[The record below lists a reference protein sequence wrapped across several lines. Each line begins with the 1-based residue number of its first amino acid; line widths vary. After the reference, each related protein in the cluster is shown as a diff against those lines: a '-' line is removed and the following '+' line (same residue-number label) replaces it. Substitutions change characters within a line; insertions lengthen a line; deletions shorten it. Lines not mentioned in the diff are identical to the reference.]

1 MHGVPAAPGT
11 TSTSGKLGLTA
22 IAAILGWYLLSA
34 SLNLYNKWFFGVHG
48 YHLGFPVLA
57 TACHALLHFTYS
69 TLCLAL
75 CWPHAR
81 PSAIAAAA
89 AAAAAGADP
98 PPPAPGQS
106 RSSWLPRAIA
116 HRRARYAAAASNE
129 DVVGLA
135 DKPTDRLMPGQ
146 GGASSSS
153 RPTSAGR
160 RASPTRPRCKSGNES
175 DQHLFRIVDDEDSE
189 DDDRASDHD
198 DDGASSDLDT
208 HGRDLDH
215 DRVLTADHDLDTTT
229 APHPPPPPPP
239 AVRSWRKVAL
249 AVVPCGMA
257 TALDI
262 GLSNAS
268 LKTLSLSFYTMVKS
282 TTPFWVMVFALVF
295 RLEQPSWRLA
305 ASMVTMSIGMV
316 LMVSHVHESAFDPIG
331 FFQAIVA
338 SIMGGL
344 RMAAIQLLLHKSDLH
359 LNHPLATNQVL
370 APVMFCTLLPTAFLL
385 EPVTHLTSM
394 PAFATAAAA
403 RLSVLLVVAGGTLA
417 FTMLVIEYRAIQL
430 TSGLTLSV
438 AGIVK
443 EVGTIVLSVLIFGDV
458 LTALNIVGL
467 FVCLAGIALY
477 HIHQQQQSR
486 IAAAREIAADLP
498 SPRMEMAKL
507 PAARDGHAGESLL
520 AHDHGSASA
529 WAPSSW
535 AGRAAQILPAA
546 WTGAGA
552 SSRAPPPGEEMLVDD
567 GDAAEWTVHFD
578 AVPGPAG
585 VGAGVEDREL
595 LFLADSADEEEE

>member
-1 MHGVPAAPGT
+1 MHGVSAAPGT
-11 TSTSGKLGLTA
+11 TSTSGKLGFAA

-34 SLNLYNKWFFGVHG
+34 ALNLYNKWFFGVHG

-81 PSAIAAAA
+81 PTAAAAAA

-98 PPPAPGQS
+98 QAPVAAPSS
-106 RSSWLPRAIA
+106 RSRWLPRAIA
-116 HRRARYAAAASNE
+116 HRRARYAAAASHE
-129 DVVGLA
+129 DMVGLA
-135 DKPTDRLMPGQ
+135 DKPTDRLMPND
-146 GGASSSS
+146 GAGLSTSS

-160 RASPTRPRCKSGNES
+160 RASPTRPRRKSGNEA
-175 DQHLFRIVDDEDSE
+175 DQHLFRIVDDEDSN
-189 DDDRASDHD
+189 DDDHEGDS
-198 DDGASSDLDT
+198 DGANSDLDT
-208 HGRDLDH
+208 RSKDLDH
-215 DRVLTADHDLDTTT
+215 GLVGHHDLD
-229 APHPPPPPPP
+229 AASSAPPPPPPP
-239 AVRSWRKVAL
+239 PTPARSWSKIAL

-331 FFQAIVA
+331 FFQAVVA

-370 APVMFCTLLPTAFLL
+370 APVMFCTLLPTAFFL

-486 IAAAREIAADLP
+486 IAAARAIAADLP

-507 PAARDGHAGESLL
+507 PTARDGHVGESLL

-529 WAPSSW
+529 WASSSW
-535 AGRAAQILPAA
+535 ASRAAAA

-552 SSRAPPPGEEMLVDD
+552 SSRAPPPGAEMLVDD

-585 VGAGVEDREL
+585 AGMGAGVEDREL
-595 LFLADSADEEEE
+595 LFLADSADEEEDE

>member
-1 MHGVPAAPGT
+1 MHGIPAAPGT
-11 TSTSGKLGLTA
+11 TSTGGKLGL
-22 IAAILGWYLLSA
+22 AAVASILGWYLLSA
-34 SLNLYNKWFFGVHG
+34 ALNLYNKWFFGVHG

-89 AAAAAGADP
+89 ASAAVGGADSLAQ
-98 PPPAPGQS
+98 APGAS
-106 RSSWLPRAIA
+106 RSSWVPRAIA

-135 DKPTDRLMPGQ
+135 DKPTDRLMPDL
-146 GGASSSS
+146 GGASSSSS

-160 RASPTRPRCKSGNES
+160 RASPTRPRRKSGNEA
-175 DQHLFRIVDDEDSE
+175 DQHLFRIVDDEDSDE
-189 DDDRASDHD
+189 DEHEGDHD
-198 DDGASSDLDT
+198 DSASNDLDT
-208 HGRDLDH
+208 RNRDLDH
-215 DRVLTADHDLDTTT
+215 GADHDLDLIST
-229 APHPPPPPPP
+229 APPPPPPP
-239 AVRSWRKVAL
+239 LAARSWRKIAL

-331 FFQAIVA
+331 FFQAVVA

-394 PAFATAAAA
+394 PTFATAAAA

-486 IAAAREIAADLP
+486 IAAARAIAADLP

-507 PAARDGHAGESLL
+507 PAARDGGTLGESLL
-520 AHDHGSASA
+520 AHDHSSASA

-535 AGRAAQILPAA
+535 AGRAAAA
-546 WTGAGA
+546 WTGARA
-552 SSRAPPPGEEMLVDD
+552 SSRAPPPGAEMLVDD

-585 VGAGVEDREL
+585 VAAGAGVEDREL
-595 LFLADSADEEEE
+595 LFLADSADEDE

>member
-1 MHGVPAAPGT
+1 MHGIPAAPGT
-11 TSTSGKLGLTA
+11 TSTSGKLGL
-22 IAAILGWYLLSA
+22 AAVASILGWYLLSA
-34 SLNLYNKWFFGVHG
+34 ALNLYNKWFFGVHG

-69 TLCLAL
+69 TLCLAI
-75 CWPHAR
+75 CWPNAR

-98 PPPAPGQS
+98 HATAAAPASSS

-116 HRRARYAAAASNE
+116 HRRARYAAAASAE
-129 DVVGLA
+129 DVVEIA
-135 DKPTDRLMPGQ
+135 DKPTDRLMPDQ
-146 GGASSSS
+146 GGASSSSSS

-160 RASPTRPRCKSGNES
+160 RASPTRPRRKAGNDA
-175 DQHLFRIVDDEDSE
+175 DQHLFRILDDEDSDE
-189 DDDRASDHD
+189 DQASNHD
-198 DDGASSDLDT
+198 GGASSDLDT
-208 HGRDLDH
+208 RGRDVDH
-215 DRVLTADHDLDTTT
+215 DLVADHDLDTASA
-229 APHPPPPPPP
+229 APPPPPPPP
-239 AVRSWRKVAL
+239 AARSWRKIAL

-305 ASMVTMSIGMV
+305 ASMVTMSVGMV

-331 FFQAIVA
+331 FLQAIVA

-394 PAFATAAAA
+394 PAFSTAAAA

-486 IAAAREIAADLP
+486 IAAARAIAADLP

-507 PAARDGHAGESLL
+507 PAVARDGGALGESLL
-520 AHDHGSASA
+520 AHDHGSSA

-535 AGRAAQILPAA
+535 AGRAAHVLPAA

-552 SSRAPPPGEEMLVDD
+552 SSRAPPSGADMLVDD

-578 AVPGPAG
+578 APGGPA
-585 VGAGVEDREL
+585 GAGVEDREL
-595 LFLADSADEEEE
+595 LFLADSADEEDE